1 MIIHTTRFGNVEF
14 QADDILT
21 LPKGLVG
28 YETEQYWVLLA
39 DEDNESIAWLQQVA
53 RPELAMAVVSPRRFV
68 PDYNLHVSSRQ
79 LELLQLSPEASPYV
93 LVVLSRNADQ
103 LTINLRAPI
112 LLNLQQRL
120 GRQLL
125 TLDEQ
130 PLQLAV
136 ARVDARFKQTA

>member
-1 MIIHTTRFGNVEF
+1 MMIRTTRFGTVEF
-14 QADDILT
+14 QAEDILT
-21 LPKGLVG
+21 FPKGLVG
-28 YETEQYWVLLA
+28 YESHRHWVLLA
-39 DEDNESIAWLQQVA
+39 DEDNDSIAWLQQIG

-112 LLNLQQRL
+112 LVNLERRL

-130 PLQLAV
+130 PLQMAV
-136 ARVDARFKQTA
+136 ARVNATLRQTA